1 MNILF
6 LMKVFEVGGQEVVT
20 QTLAECFVAHGH
32 NVGIAC
38 FNKPNPVM
46 KARCD
51 KRIHFHTLRDFR
63 YSAENVKMLRSIL
76 MENDINIVINQWGL
90 PYIPAKV
97 LAKAKIGLNIKT
109 IAIYHNSPDTNARI
123 KEVEIALEEAYN
135 PVKRILLYCKQ
146 ALFKFVTSRSMRYVY
161 YHSDLYMVLSTSF
174 VEKFK
179 TFTGI
184 RDPKHLV
191 VQTNPVT
198 INTSGY
204 VYSQDNKQK
213 ELIYMG
219 RIDYNQKRVV
229 RVIDTWG
236 LLEQQFPDW
245 HLTIVGDGPERA
257 NVERHA
263 QELRLKHVHFDG
275 FQKPR
280 PYYERASV
288 LVLTSEYEGFP
299 LVLAEC
305 MSFGVVPVV
314 YGSYSAVYDIINS
327 GGNGMIVQPE
337 SGHFDAGEMAKAL
350 AVVMANSEIRN
361 KMAKKAIITSNR
373 DYSIENIYRSWE
385 KIMADLMKQ
394 K

>member
-1 MNILF
+1 MNLLF
-6 LMKVFEVGGQEVVT
+6 LMKAFEVGGQEVVT
-20 QTLAECFVAHGH
+20 QTLAESFVVHGH
-32 NVGIAC
+32 SVGIAC
-38 FNKPNPVM
+38 FNKPNPLM
-46 KARCD
+46 MSRTD
-51 KRIHFHTLRDFR
+51 RRICFYTLESFR
-63 YSAENVKMLRSIL
+63 YSTENVDKLRSIL
-76 MENDINIVINQWGL
+76 IGSHVDIVINQWGL

-97 LAKAKIGLNIKT
+97 LNKAKAGLNVKV
-109 IAIYHNSPDTNARI
+109 IAVYHNSPDTNARI
-123 KEVEIALEEAYN
+123 KSVEMALDTVHN
-135 PVKRILLYCKQ
+135 PLKRLLLQCEKH
-146 ALFKFVTSRSMRYVY
+146 AFKLITSRSMRYVY
-161 YHSDLYMVLSTSF
+161 NHSDLYMVLSPSF

-305 MSFGVVPVV
+305 MSSGVVPVV

>member
-38 FNKPNPVM
+38 FNNPNPVM

-314 YGSYSAVYDIINS
+314 YGSYSAVYDIIKPKE
-327 GGNGMIVQPE
+327 NGMIVQ
-337 SGHFDAGEMAKAL
+337 SKNDKFDVHEMAKQL
-350 AVVMANSEIRN
+350 TFVMENEQIRN
-361 KMAKKAIITSNR
+361 RMAQNAMLTSKR
-373 DYSIENIYRSWE
+373 DYSLESIYQSWE
-385 KIMADLMKQ
+385 KIMDGLMEQ